1 MASTEL
7 REMSA
12 TIRERNATPVDPPP
26 DLATRRRGMDE
37 TASPVP
43 DDVTVTAVDAG
54 GVPGDWVQA
63 PGADAGRRLLYL
75 HGGGYVIGSP
85 TSHRRLASDISRA
98 SGCSLLVIDY
108 RMAPEDPFP
117 AAVDDAHAALRW
129 MGANGPDGASD
140 ATTTF
145 IAGDSAGG
153 GLTLSTLVS
162 ARDAGDQLPVAA
174 VTISAWAD
182 LAATGDSVQTR
193 AEADPMISSDGI
205 AGMARMYAGDA
216 ALDHPLVSPLY
227 ADLAGLPPLL
237 MQVGDAE
244 VLLDDTTRVGEKVKA
259 AGGNVTVEV
268 EPEAFHV
275 YQYVGPTMPE
285 AAAAIERIGA
295 FIRAHG

>member
-12 TIRERNATPVDPPP
+12 TIREHNATPVDPPP
-26 DLATRRRGMDE
+26 DVAMRWRGMDD
-37 TASPVP
+37 TAAAVP
-43 DDVTVTAVDAG
+43 DDVTVTPVDAD

-63 PGADAGRRLLYL
+63 PGADAARRLLYL

-117 AAVDDAHAALRW
+117 AAVDDALAALRW
-129 MGANGPDGASD
+129 MSANGPDGASD
-140 ATTTF
+140 ATETF

-153 GLTLSTLVS
+153 GLTLSTLIF
-162 ARDAGDQLPVAA
+162 ARDAGDALPKAA
-174 VTISAWAD
+174 VTISAWTD
-182 LAATGDSVQTR
+182 LAATGASLQTR
-193 AEADPMISSDGI
+193 AEADPMISADGL
-205 AGMARMYAGDA
+205 AGMATMYAGDSG
-216 ALDHPLVSPLY
+216 LDHPLVSPLY

-244 VLLDDTTRVGEKVKA
+244 VLLDDTTRVAEKVAA
-259 AGGNVTVEV
+259 AGGDVTTEI

-295 FIRAHG
+295 FVRAHG